1 MDNALDE
8 ATRWVVIAMIVAD
21 GEIVASEIGRATHIV
36 QRVTGALID
45 EAMIAEEAAAALDK
59 QLPVGDVLRR
69 IGPHLNNHSKEL
81 LIRIAVDIAAT
92 DGELAAGEIA
102 LVKRIAEDLDFSA
115 DDLRGIIA
123 PGG

>member
-1 MDNALDE
+1 METPMDE

-21 GEIVASEIGRATHIV
+21 GEIVTSEISRATHIV
-36 QRVTGALID
+36 QRVTGASID
-45 EAMIAEEAAAALDK
+45 ETMIAEEASSALENR
-59 QLPVGDVLRR
+59 LPVGDVLRR
-69 IGPHLNNHSKEL
+69 IGPSLNDHSKEL

-102 LVKRIAEDLDFSA
+102 LVRRVAQDLDFSA

-123 PGG
+123 PGE